1 MGGAWWLFCFIFIK
15 FFFVIKKIVFMA
27 SDLVVYRISTLPSI
41 LIEMIFL
48 DNFFPFFFTGYYSL

>member
-1 MGGAWWLFCFIFIK
+1 MELGGSFVSFSSS

-41 LIEMIFL
+41 SIEMIFL